1 MTQFKPLEKKDIDTI
16 SSLMA
21 DFYAIDHYPFNPEVT
36 QNLFEEFIENK
47 NLGQGWLMLQDNE
60 VAGYLILTFVFS
72 FEYQGMIAFL
82 DELYVLPKAQ
92 GKGIG
97 KEAVAFAQA
106 HCKASGIRL
115 IYLEVEN
122 HNVPAQQLYQ
132 KNGFINHP
140 RKLMQ
145 YKL

>member
-1 MTQFKPLEKKDIDTI
+1 MTQFKPLENKDIDII

-21 DFYAIDHYPFNPEVT
+21 DFYAIDHYPFNPEVA
-36 QNLFEEFIENK
+36 QNLFKEFIENK
-47 NLGQGWLMLQDNE
+47 KLGQGWLILQDNE

-82 DELYVLPKAQ
+82 DELYILPKAQ

-106 HCKASGIRL
+106 HCKALGIQL
-115 IYLEVEN
+115 IYLEVEK